1 VKSRVFR
8 MTEQRA
14 NKDQSRIIPANEW
27 FQIDHVSDHVL
38 FRQCGLEL
46 PLLYSAL

>member
-1 VKSRVFR
+1 

-14 NKDQSRIIPANEW
+14 NKDRSRIILANEW
-27 FQIDHVSDHVL
+27 FQIDQVSDHAL
-38 FRQCGLEL
+38 FRQCSLEL